1 MVRTLNL
8 VCLFVKKWVE
18 CEESRVFSRQR
29 ITLRATMFART
40 VMMRL
45 RHTHDAWRQSVPD
58 FREEVEIYE
67 PCDERIDTAN
77 KRLDR
82 LRQNFKKKRQKQR
95 NEWDDEDDNWN

>member
-1 MVRTLNL
+1 MSKNQKR
-8 VCLFVKKWVE
+8 
-18 CEESRVFSRQR
+18 
-29 ITLRATMFART
+29 
-40 VMMRL
+40 
-45 RHTHDAWRQSVPD
+45 DD